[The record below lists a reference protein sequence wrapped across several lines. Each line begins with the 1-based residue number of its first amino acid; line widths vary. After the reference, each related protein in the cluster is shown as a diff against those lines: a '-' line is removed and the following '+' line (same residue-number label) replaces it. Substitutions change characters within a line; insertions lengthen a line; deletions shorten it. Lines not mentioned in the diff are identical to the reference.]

1 MTAPAAGDADDL
13 AASTAVVEVVFA
25 VLAGYGL
32 AEDARVDATR
42 TLRSALH
49 GFLVLEDAGGFGL
62 PVDVDRSFD
71 ALVAALDRAL
81 TTWPPTPT

>member
-1 MTAPAAGDADDL
+1 MVG
-13 AASTAVVEVVFA
+13 VVFA

-32 AEDARVDATR
+32 GEGARVDATR

-62 PVDVDRSFD
+62 PVDIDRSFD
-71 ALVAALDRAL
+71 ALVDALDRAL
-81 TTWPPTPT
+81 ATWPTATP